1 MSTIDPGLS
10 LLQMKTSS
18 AEATPIQIQPKSDGA
33 MRVLIADDHALLRR
47 GLIELLRGVYPDWDF
62 IQAATLQEAT
72 DQLEIQDVSL
82 LILDLKMPGMAGV
95 TTVQALRSKYPSLNL
110 TVLTGSDD
118 RAMILQCLS
127 AGVHGYILKSAASD
141 QLIHAVE
148 TIIAGGVYVPPL
160 LSRVAN
166 EDEAVPA
173 LRDSAP
179 ISPNV
184 PMTGRQLE
192 VLKLLAEGRCTKD
205 IARVLGLGVG
215 TVKVH
220 LAGVYRALGAHS
232 RMEAVVK
239 AGKFRD

>member
-1 MSTIDPGLS
+1 MSDVFL
-10 LLQMKTSS
+10 
-18 AEATPIQIQPKSDGA
+18 SDGLPNINEWIDSE
-33 MRVLIADDHALLRR
+33 MRVLIADDHSLLRR
-47 GLIELLRGVYPDWDF
+47 GLIELLRGVYPEWTF
-62 IQAATLQEAT
+62 VQAGSLDEAIAE
-72 DQLEIQDVSL
+72 LEAHPVNL

-95 TTVQALRSKYPSLNL
+95 STVQSLRARYPTLQLS
-110 TVLTGSDD
+110 VLTGSDD

-127 AGVHGYILKSAASD
+127 AGVHGYILKSAATD
-141 QLIHAVE
+141 QLVHAVE
-148 TIIAGGVYVPPL
+148 TIMAGGVYVPPL
-160 LSRVAN
+160 LSRVVNDDDVAP
-166 EDEAVPA
+166 VV
-173 LRDSAP
+173 RDFAP

-192 VLKLLAEGRCTKD
+192 VLQLLAEGRCTKD

>member
-1 MSTIDPGLS
+1 MGEALVFDTASIINERIDS
-10 LLQMKTSS
+10 K
-18 AEATPIQIQPKSDGA
+18 

-62 IQAATLQEAT
+62 VQASSLDEAIT
-72 DQLEIQDVSL
+72 ELETHPVNL
-82 LILDLKMPGMAGV
+82 LILDLKMPGMSGV
-95 TTVQALRSKYPSLNL
+95 STVQSLRARYPALHLS
-110 TVLTGSDD
+110 VLTGSDD

-141 QLIHAVE
+141 QLVHAVE
-148 TIIAGGVYVPPL
+148 TIMAGGVYVPPL
-160 LSRVAN
+160 LSRVVN
-166 EDEAVPA
+166 DEDV
-173 LRDSAP
+173 AP
-179 ISPNV
+179 LARNSTAISPNV

-192 VLKLLAEGRCTKD
+192 VLQLLAEGRCTKD